1 MLAVADNKADQRT
14 NVFEADKKG
23 AIEMDGVI
31 VRGNF
36 NGAVKEVRVRN
47 CDDNQSES
55 SATNDKVKPCE

>member
-1 MLAVADNKADQRT
+1 MQTIRQIKGRAFSKQT
-14 NVFEADKKG
+14 KKG

-36 NGAVKEVRVRN
+36 NGTVKEVRVRN